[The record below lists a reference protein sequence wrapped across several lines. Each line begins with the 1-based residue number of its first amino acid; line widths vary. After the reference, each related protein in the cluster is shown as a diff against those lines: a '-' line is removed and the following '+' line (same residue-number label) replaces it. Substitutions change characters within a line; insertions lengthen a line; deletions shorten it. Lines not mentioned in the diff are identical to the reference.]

1 MFAIVVTLLSL
12 YRCAGSF
19 KQFIGVHVQKAYC
32 KFSTYLW
39 AFSKGTGQPDAYMR
53 SLARAFAQR
62 CKYFKR
68 VCETV
73 LMFGVPVQ
81 TVKDLQTLP
90 DVCFP
95 LKMSPTNNE
104 PFCEIFVLFSCVY
117 QLLAQTNLR
126 ICADLQEHF
135 LLAHSVLVTCAH
147 TCTHFNMQTQLSSR
161 PQF

>member
-73 LMFGVPVQ
+73 LMFSVPVK
-81 TVKDLQTLP
+81 TVKDLQRLP
-90 DVCFP
+90 NVCSP

-104 PFCEIFVLFSCVY
+104 PFCEIFVLFSCVSSIGSN
-117 QLLAQTNLR
+117 QP
-126 ICADLQEHF
+126 
-135 LLAHSVLVTCAH
+135 AHLCRFARAVSA
-147 TCTHFNMQTQLSSR
+147 CTQCTYHMCTSMYPF
-161 PQF
+161 

>member
-1 MFAIVVTLLSL
+1 MVTLLSL

-62 CKYFKR
+62 CKYLKR

-73 LMFGVPVQ
+73 LM
-81 TVKDLQTLP
+81 L
-90 DVCFP
+90 VCQC
-95 LKMSPTNNE
+95 KQWKICKGCQM
-104 PFCEIFVLFSCVY
+104 FVLHWKCRPRTMSHFVRYLYCFHVYISIGSNQPAHLCRFARAFS
-117 QLLAQTNLR
+117 A
-126 ICADLQEHF
+126 
-135 LLAHSVLVTCAH
+135 
-147 TCTHFNMQTQLSSR
+147 CTQCTYHMCTYMYPF
-161 PQF
+161 